1 MIRMGR
7 DTGVDR
13 LSIRLVAQSLPA
25 VKLIGLRSLSAPE
38 VFFFDSPAD
47 ALDAL
52 DAREPGKL
60 SPACCLIACSCIA
73 LCICSSSGDCSR
85 LADPPEDPDDEAEN
99 RFDEDRA
106 PPLVGLMLPSTWDP
120 PP

>member
-25 VKLIGLRSLSAPE
+25 VKLIGLRSLSAPD

-47 ALDAL
+47 AAADAL
-52 DAREPGKL
+52 DARAPGNL

-73 LCICSSSGDCSR
+73 CCICSSCGDCSR

-99 RFDEDRA
+99 RFADDRA
-106 PPLVGLMLPSTWDP
+106 PPLVGLILPSS
-120 PP
+120 